1 MNSFFPIIQEDELLF
16 SLFARYHERSLN
28 KSEKITLNQLGLP
41 KINPLLPNNIQNF
54 IESLGPFETHDK
66 EYFLIHHTLFNY
78 YCNFLPPIQNRELLH
93 YMIYGLKDKKS
104 NVPSKLLINPFNLK
118 FCPNC
123 VRDDFKTLGES
134 YWRLSHQLPT
144 SLICLEH
151 DVILENWNYG
161 TSETSLKTLKIRDL
175 SSEVFKKFSNKTRFY
190 AQKFTKQSLI
200 LNMENLNLYFKFRYG
215 KFYLVLIANGYVKST
230 GQVDVLKL
238 RSDMENYY
246 GNELIKLA
254 RFNERIYEQIVESP
268 LVCNINF
275 TYIETLFFINFFF
288 NSLSDFMK
296 CNLTL
301 PTGEIG
307 PFPCLNYFCE
317 SFNQCNIQDAKIY
330 FDKQKRRLIINF
342 KCNQCKFEYNKIFRI
357 NDWHLIETR
366 IFKTEEWKVNVLSL
380 IYNKGFS
387 IEAASNKLHIDSIEI
402 EELLKENKREKWF
415 KPKDLSILSETSINW
430 IKRDK
435 QVLLNLKSL
444 VSKGIMLEKSNVY
457 SSICIALERANI
469 KAELQYLLKTNEYIE
484 KHKLFDEYLYNKN
497 K

>member
-28 KSEKITLNQLGLP
+28 KNEKITLTELGSP
-41 KINPLLPNNIQNF
+41 RINPLLPNNIQNF
-54 IESLGPFETHDK
+54 IETLGPFSQDK
-66 EYFLIHHTLFNY
+66 EYYLIHHTLFNY
-78 YCNFLPPIQNRELLH
+78 YCNFLPPIQSNDLLH
-93 YMIYGLKDKKS
+93 YMIYGLKERKS
-104 NVPSKLLINPFNLK
+104 NVKPQLLSNSFTLK

-123 VRDDFKTLGES
+123 VRDDIKNLGES
-134 YWRLSHQLPT
+134 YWRLPHQLPT
-144 SLICLEH
+144 SLICLKH
-151 DVILENWNYG
+151 DVILENWNY
-161 TSETSLKTLKIRDL
+161 SESKTSLKTLKIRDL
-175 SSEVFKKFSNKTRFY
+175 STGVFVEFSNKTRFY
-190 AQKFTKQSLI
+190 ARKFAKQSLK
-200 LNMENLNLYFKFRYG
+200 LNKEKSNLYFKFRYG
-215 KFYLVLIANGYVKST
+215 KFYLVLIANGYVNST

-238 RSDMENYY
+238 RSDIEKYY
-246 GNELIKLA
+246 GNELMKLA
-254 RFNERIYEQIVESP
+254 RFNERIYEQIVEYP
-268 LVCNINF
+268 LICNIHF

-317 SFNQCNIQDAKIY
+317 NFNQCNIQDAKIY

-342 KCNQCKFEYNKIFRI
+342 KCVQCNCEYDKIFRI
-357 NDWHLIETR
+357 KDWHLIETW
-366 IFKTEEWKVNVLSL
+366 FYKTEEWKINVLSL
-380 IYNKGFS
+380 IYNKGLS
-387 IEAASNKLHIDSIEI
+387 IETVSNKLHISSIEI

-415 KPKDLSILSETSINW
+415 EPEDLSICSETSINW

-435 QVLLNLKSL
+435 QVLLYLKSI
-444 VSKGIMLEKSNVY
+444 VSKGIMFEKSKVY
-457 SSICIALERANI
+457 SWIYLTLDRTSI

-484 KHKLFDEYLYNKN
+484 KHKLFDEYLYNKS